1 MGIVIAL
8 IFGYIILYFVKEYVY
23 AFINSILQIAIMPTQ
38 HFIDWLETS
47 QAPLAR
53 LNQTKKVL
61 NFLIGLA
68 AILMIFAEF
77 GALKTSLEAVYPA
90 APITLLGV
98 KVSFSTLSSI
108 VYIAVATFLGFFAI
122 EWFGIRIVLQKI
134 LLNDS
139 SDEVTKH
146 ETWQAL
152 GEEFKKPYFFFKMIL
167 AVLFLIALF
176 IFAYWQGQLAVA
188 RDIQLVGSGK
198 SNVTHDPSR
207 AISFLLGFF
216 TPIIAAIALVT
227 IDIFVG
233 VCAKIIIFILNFVL
247 KIVSAIYLFFVALIE
262 LFVAPL
268 SLILGRMVGANI
280 LATGTGTEILQQRTN
295 NFVQPLQN
303 PNENFAYN
311 QSTMQRLYTGSDRL
325 IFVCNDPPVRE
336 VIPSNEFP
344 IDSNST
350 FQDIETKLQTKHSVL
365 ANKNIIFS
373 YVNLNNGTFSE
384 IAKNDQISRYFR
396 VTDSIDVQIQ

>member
-23 AFINSILQIAIMPTQ
+23 AFINSILQIAIMPTR

-134 LLNDS
+134 LLNDNS
-139 SDEVTKH
+139 EEITKH
-146 ETWQAL
+146 DTWEGL
-152 GEEFKKPYFFFKMIL
+152 WNEFKKPYFFFKMIL
-167 AVLFLIALF
+167 ALLFLIALF
-176 IFAYWQGQLAVA
+176 IFAYWQGELAVA
-188 RDIQLVGSGK
+188 RDIQLVGSEK
-198 SNVTHDPSR
+198 SNVTHAPSR

-216 TPIIAAIALVT
+216 TPIVAAIALVT
-227 IDIFVG
+227 IDIFIG
-233 VCAKIIIFILNFVL
+233 VCAKIIIFILNFIL

-280 LATGTGTEILQQRTN
+280 TQASTFAERTN

-303 PNENFAYN
+303 SNANFAYN

-350 FQDIETKLQTKHSVL
+350 FQDIETKLQTKHNVL

-384 IAKNDQISRYFR
+384 IAKNEQISRYFR